1 MFKGIVV
8 NYKQNIITLIG
19 LGIMSFMSIL
29 QANAMDVLENPILK
43 INRIQKPIKI
53 DGDLTDIEWGQVNG
67 TEYFVEIE
75 PGDNITPSEKTKV
88 KVGYDDQNLYVA
100 FWAFADPMDIRA
112 SYQNR
117 DQAWMDDFVA
127 IFLDTYGDAN
137 AGTMIG
143 SNPYGIQMDALNNG
157 SGNEDPSFDL
167 VYKSQGK
174 ITDNGYQVEMA
185 IPFSSLSFPDKE
197 VQEWKV
203 GFYRSLPRE
212 KRSQII
218 WGGFDRT
225 DPCFLCQLG
234 TLKGIQGIKQKGNI
248 EFLPA
253 IVGSQISE
261 LDQNNTLQKGKALGQ
276 ASLGVKYSLSSDRVA
291 EFTINPDYSQVEAD
305 AEQVDVNTTFA
316 LFFPEKRPFFNAGND
331 LIDTW
336 INAIYTRS
344 INNPVASGRMI
355 NRGQKNSWYMLSAL
369 DEDSPYIIPGEE
381 QSFSLLGGRS
391 VSNIF
396 RFKRTLEEASHFGIL
411 ATDRRMVDND
421 GSGSVVGF
429 DTRYKF
435 NKTYQVEF
443 QTLFSKTQEPSDSLL
458 VSNST
463 FGDNNTFTF
472 DGESFAGNALEIE
485 FRRDTEHWGLETG
498 YDHQTPAFRAE
509 NGFISNNN
517 HRRIYLESAW
527 VYTPDNVISKVIGG
541 FHSGIESNFDG
552 QIKTRYT
559 SFFGNVMLPRQT
571 RLSANITAIPYN
583 HFKNTD
589 LTGLWRI
596 RLRINSQFNKI
607 ISFGGSFGK
616 SIEKATFLDVP
627 EKGRSNSFS
636 VWTDLKV
643 SSRMQFSIF
652 SEFQKMTTL
661 DRKEEYYSGYLA
673 GTRVNYQ
680 LNQAVSIRLYGQYN
694 DFSQTFQ
701 LQPLVSYQPSPFTIF
716 YIGST
721 TNQIADNLSIG
732 SLQESQV
739 NDRQLFL
746 KFQYLFD
753 K

>member
-1 MFKGIVV
+1 MNFYR
-8 NYKQNIITLIG
+8 NNTTLVG
-19 LGIMSFMSIL
+19 LGILLTGSIL
-29 QANAMDVLENPILK
+29 QAETMAILKNPVLEITPIQNE
-43 INRIQKPIKI
+43 III
-53 DGDLTDIEWGQVNG
+53 DGDLTEIEWGKAKG
-67 TEYFVEIE
+67 TDYFLEIE
-75 PGDNITPSEKTKV
+75 PGENIIPAENTEV
-88 KVGYDDQNLYVA
+88 KVAYDDQNLYVA
-100 FWAFADPMDIRA
+100 FWAFADPEDIRA

-117 DQAWMDDFVA
+117 DRAWMDDFVA

-143 SNPYGIQMDALNNG
+143 SNPFGIQIDALNNG
-157 SGNEDPSFDL
+157 SGDDDPSFDL

-174 ITDNGYQVEMA
+174 ITDEGYQVEMA

-212 KRSQII
+212 KRSQIV
-218 WGGFDRT
+218 WGGIDRT
-225 DPCFLCQLG
+225 NPCFLCQMG
-234 TLKGIQGIKQKGNI
+234 TLIGIQGIKQKGSF

-261 LDQNNTLQKGKALGQ
+261 LDQNNILQKGTALGQ

-305 AEQVDVNTTFA
+305 EEQVDVNTTFA

-344 INNPVASGRMI
+344 INNPAASGRMI

-381 QSFSLLGGRS
+381 QSFSLLGERS

-411 ATDRRMVDND
+411 ATDRRMVGND

-429 DTRYKF
+429 DTRYIF
-435 NKTYQVEF
+435 NKTYRVEF

-472 DGESFAGNALEIE
+472 DGETFAGNALEIE
-485 FRRDTEHWGLETG
+485 FSRNTEHWRLETG
-498 YDHQTPAFRAE
+498 YDHRTPTFRAD
-509 NGFISNNN
+509 NGFIFNNN
-517 HRRIYLESAW
+517 HRRIYLEGYW
-527 VYTPDNVISKVIGG
+527 VYNQDKMISKVVGG

-552 QIKTRYT
+552 QIKARYT

-571 RLSANITAIPYN
+571 RLAANITVIPYN

-589 LTGLWRI
+589 LTGLWKI
-596 RLRINSQFNKI
+596 RLRINSNYNKI
-607 ISFGGSFGK
+607 ISFGGHFYK
-616 SIEKATFLDVP
+616 SMEKATFLDIP

-661 DRKEEYYSGYLA
+661 DRKEEYYSGYLT
-673 GTRVNYQ
+673 GIRMNYQ
-680 LNQAVSIRLYGQYN
+680 YNRALSFRLLGQYN

-732 SLQESQV
+732 SIQESQI

-746 KFQYLFD
+746 KFQYLFN
-753 K
+753 

>member
-1 MFKGIVV
+1 MFKGILM
-8 NYKQNIITLIG
+8 NHYRNILTLIG
-19 LGIMSFMSIL
+19 LGILSVRSIL
-29 QANAMDVLENPILK
+29 QAEVMDVLENPILE
-43 INRIQKPIKI
+43 INRVHNAIKI
-53 DGDLTDIEWGQVNG
+53 DGNLTELEWGKAKG
-67 TEYFVEIE
+67 TDYFLEIE
-75 PGDNITPSEKTKV
+75 PGENIIPAEKTEV
-88 KVGYDDQNLYVA
+88 KVTYDDQNLYVA
-100 FWAFADPMDIRA
+100 FWAYAHPEDIRA

-117 DQAWMDDFVA
+117 DRAWMDDFVA

-157 SGNEDPSFDL
+157 NGNDDPSFDL

-174 ITDNGYQVEMA
+174 ITDEGYQVEMA

-212 KRSQII
+212 KRSQIV

-225 DPCFLCQLG
+225 DPCFLCQMG
-234 TLKGIQGIKQKGNI
+234 TLKGIQGIKQRGNI

-261 LDQNNTLQKGKALGQ
+261 LDQNNILQKGTALGQ
-276 ASLGVKYSLSSDRVA
+276 ASLGVKYSLSSDQVA

-305 AEQVDVNTTFA
+305 EEQVDVNTTFA

-331 LIDTW
+331 LVDTW

-344 INNPVASGRMI
+344 INNPIASGRII
-355 NRGQKNSWYMLSAL
+355 NRGQQNSWYMLSAM

-391 VSNIF
+391 ISNIF
-396 RFKRTLEEASHFGIL
+396 RFRRTLEEASHFGIL
-411 ATDRRMVDND
+411 ATDRRMVNND

-435 NKTYQVEF
+435 NKTYQMEF

-458 VSNST
+458 DDNST

-472 DGESFAGNALEIE
+472 DGESFVGNAVEIE
-485 FRRDTEHWGLETG
+485 FSRDTEHWGLETG
-498 YDHQTPAFRAE
+498 YDHKTSAFRAE

-517 HRRIYLESAW
+517 NRRIYLESYW
-527 VYTPDNVISKVIGG
+527 VYTPDKMISKVMGG

-571 RLSANITAIPYN
+571 RLAANITAIPYN
-583 HFKNTD
+583 YFKNKE
-589 LTGLWRI
+589 LTGLWKI
-596 RLRINSQFNKI
+596 RLRINSNYNKI
-607 ISFGGSFGK
+607 ISFGGSLGK
-616 SIEKATFLDVP
+616 SLEKVTSLDIP
-627 EKGRSNSFS
+627 EKGSSNSFS
-636 VWTDLKV
+636 LWTRLKV
-643 SSRMQFSIF
+643 SDRMQVGGTY
-652 SEFQKMTTL
+652 ENYRMT
-661 DRKEEYYSGYLA
+661 DRKS
-673 GTRVNYQ
+673 V
-680 LNQAVSIRLYGQYN
+680 V
-694 DFSQTFQ
+694 
-701 LQPLVSYQPSPFTIF
+701 
-716 YIGST
+716 
-721 TNQIADNLSIG
+721 
-732 SLQESQV
+732 
-739 NDRQLFL
+739 
-746 KFQYLFD
+746 
-753 K
+753 

>member
-1 MFKGIVV
+1 
-8 NYKQNIITLIG
+8 
-19 LGIMSFMSIL
+19 
-29 QANAMDVLENPILK
+29 
-43 INRIQKPIKI
+43 
-53 DGDLTDIEWGQVNG
+53 
-67 TEYFVEIE
+67 
-75 PGDNITPSEKTKV
+75 
-88 KVGYDDQNLYVA
+88 
-100 FWAFADPMDIRA
+100 
-112 SYQNR
+112 
-117 DQAWMDDFVA
+117 
-127 IFLDTYGDAN
+127 
-137 AGTMIG
+137 
-143 SNPYGIQMDALNNG
+143 MDALNNG
-157 SGNEDPSFDL
+157 SGNDDPSFDL

-174 ITDNGYQVEMA
+174 ITDEGYQVEMA

-212 KRSQII
+212 KRSQIV

-225 DPCFLCQLG
+225 DPCFLCQMG
-234 TLKGIQGIKQKGNI
+234 TLKGIRGIKQRGNI

-261 LDQNNTLQKGKALGQ
+261 LDQNNILQKETALGQ
-276 ASLGVKYSLSSDRVA
+276 ASLGVKYSLSSDQVA

-305 AEQVDVNTTFA
+305 EEQVDVNTTFA

-331 LIDTW
+331 LVDTW

-344 INNPVASGRMI
+344 INNPIASGRMI
-355 NRGQKNSWYMLSAL
+355 NRGQQNSWYLLSAM

-391 VSNIF
+391 ISNIF
-396 RFKRTLEEASHFGIL
+396 RFRRTLEEASHFGIL
-411 ATDRRMVDND
+411 ATDRRMVNND

-435 NKTYQVEF
+435 NKTYQMEF

-458 VSNST
+458 DDNST

-472 DGESFAGNALEIE
+472 DGESFVGNAVEIE
-485 FRRDTEHWGLETG
+485 FSRDTEYWGLETG
-498 YDHQTPAFRAE
+498 YDHKTSAFRAE

-517 HRRIYLESAW
+517 NRRIYLQSYW
-527 VYTPDNVISKVIGG
+527 VYTPDKMISKVVGG

-571 RLSANITAIPYN
+571 RLAANITAIPYN
-583 HFKNTD
+583 HFKNTE
-589 LTGLWRI
+589 LTGLWEI
-596 RLRINSQFNKI
+596 RLRINSNYNKI
-607 ISFGGSFGK
+607 ISFGGSLGR
-616 SIEKATFLDVP
+616 SIEKVTFLDIP
-627 EKGRSNSFS
+627 EKGSSNSFS
-636 VWTDLKV
+636 LWTRLKV
-643 SSRMQFSIF
+643 SDRMQVGGTY
-652 SEFQKMTTL
+652 ENYRMTTL
-661 DRKEEYYSGYLA
+661 DKKEEYYSGYLT
-673 GTRVNYQ
+673 GIRMNYQ
-680 LNQAVSIRLYGQYN
+680 YNQALSFRLLGQYN
-694 DFSQTFQ
+694 DFSHTFQ

-721 TNQIADNLSIG
+721 TNQIADNLSIV
-732 SLQESQV
+732 SIQKSRI

-753 K
+753 